1 MSLLKSVP
9 LLYVS
14 CAWISTDRCD
24 AFVRL
29 DPITAIHMADN
40 HDSRQA
46 NFLDDR
52 IRLRGVESLHYRT
65 FDDQL
70 EAHAIPN
77 TQITQSKQVASS
89 IRVPSNHAITARHG
103 KGKKS
108 EELDMYLDSI
118 NRRYKR
124 LYGETGDRPAYGTT
138 SSSGHTGLFWD
149 WLLKSDSSK
158 AVDQE
163 RRQQDALY
171 VLQHTALTSE
181 LYLNKPRNREPN
193 IDIVPKNT
201 MRACYDVS
209 ASTEALIAGGFDIL
223 KTEEMINNPIQRIVD
238 IRKMFRFSHNVLYS
252 MIADLRRKITQFH
265 EKSSRKFISKISNSI
280 LPLVPMILIT
290 YVLLF
295 STR

>member
-1 MSLLKSVP
+1 MTVVDHPYNHQIALNMSLLKSVP

-29 DPITAIHMADN
+29 DPITAIHMTDN

-46 NFLDDR
+46 SFVDDR

-70 EAHAIPN
+70 EAHAIPK

-89 IRVPSNHAITARHG
+89 IRVPSNHAITTRSG

-108 EELDMYLDSI
+108 EELDIYLDSI

-124 LYGETGDRPAYGTT
+124 LYGETGERPAYGTT
-138 SSSGHTGLFWD
+138 SSSAHTGFTTVWD

-193 IDIVPKNT
+193 TDIVPKNT
-201 MRACYDVS
+201 KRACYDAS
-209 ASTEALIAGGFDIL
+209 AATEALIAGGFDIL
-223 KTEEMINNPIQRIVD
+223 KTEETINNPIQRIVS
-238 IRKMFRFSHNVLYS
+238 IRKMFRFSYNV
-252 MIADLRRKITQFH
+252 F
-265 EKSSRKFISKISNSI
+265 
-280 LPLVPMILIT
+280 
-290 YVLLF
+290 
-295 STR
+295 